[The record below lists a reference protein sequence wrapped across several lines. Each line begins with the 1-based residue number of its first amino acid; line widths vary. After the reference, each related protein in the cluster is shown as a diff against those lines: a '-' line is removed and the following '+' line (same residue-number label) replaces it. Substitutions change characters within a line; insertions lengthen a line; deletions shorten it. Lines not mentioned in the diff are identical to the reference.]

1 MIEKYNLWYR
11 HTFMRSGWILLRI
24 KQFCIVIYFKKQFIT
39 YTNIFACRM
48 TDQSESSI
56 PEWRIVIFKVVSNSF
71 KCGRIIWIHTNT
83 HNISSLIQF
92 CIKFLQDVFGFSH
105 YYITG
110 LFTLNLDHLTVWSC
124 WQSISLLSAEV
135 LYGLKRSE
143 NEMNHF
149 TGKTGPWHA
158 VRLDILAHSSL
169 ESHIPHKSAPT
180 FLAQSINSLHKIVQS
195 TLLFHCDGK
204 HFKGPHWVKASL

>member
-1 MIEKYNLWYR
+1 M
-11 HTFMRSGWILLRI
+11 
-24 KQFCIVIYFKKQFIT
+24 
-39 YTNIFACRM
+39 
-48 TDQSESSI
+48 
-56 PEWRIVIFKVVSNSF
+56 SNSF
-71 KCGRIIWIHTNT
+71 KCSRIIWIHTST
-83 HNISSLIQF
+83 LNISSFIQF

-110 LFTLNLDHLTVWSC
+110 LFTLNLDHMTVWSC

-149 TGKTGPWHA
+149 TGKTGPWHT
-158 VRLDILAHSSL
+158 VRLDILARSSL

-195 TLLFHCDGK
+195 TLLFHCDGNQ